1 MILLRWRGLLNRVGE
16 GDSFALEGLLDRVE
30 EGDSFALE
38 GFIE

>member
-1 MILLRWRGLLNRVGE
+1 MKAKCGRVEE
-16 GDSFALEGLLDRVE
+16 GDSFVLSGLLDRVE

>member
-1 MILLRWRGLLNRVGE
+1 MKAKCGRVEEGDFFVFSGLLN
-16 GDSFALEGLLDRVE
+16 RVE

>member
-16 GDSFALEGLLDRVE
+16 GDSIVLSGLLDRVE